1 MKKLVILTTASL
13 ALALSAFAAPPPYYI
28 TGADP
33 ILGGVGGWNANANL
47 MTDMGG
53 GIYQSIFSGLTSGG
67 RYEFKV
73 TEGDWSWSAPGPG
86 NSWFYANGSG
96 DITLTYDSNT
106 YADGWSSASGR
117 IGVSVDPG
125 TWTAVG
131 DWQGWNNADP
141 TTAMTSLGSGIYEY
155 ETTFAS
161 AGTYY
166 YKAVDTGSWD
176 AIGADARG
184 VNADNL
190 GFTTT
195 DPNQLVDFYVNA
207 LNGTIQANVVPVPEP
222 ASVALIG
229 LGGLALLAFRR
240 RS

>member
-1 MKKLVILTTASL
+1 
-13 ALALSAFAAPPPYYI
+13 
-28 TGADP
+28 
-33 ILGGVGGWNANANL
+33 
-47 MTDMGG
+47 
-53 GIYQSIFSGLTSGG
+53 
-67 RYEFKV
+67 
-73 TEGDWSWSAPGPG
+73 
-86 NSWFYANGSG
+86 
-96 DITLTYDSNT
+96 
-106 YADGWSSASGR
+106 
-117 IGVSVDPG
+117 
-125 TWTAVG
+125 VG
-131 DWQGWNNADP
+131 DWQGWNNANP

-207 LNGTIQANVVPVPEP
+207 LNGTIEAVVPEP
-222 ASVALIG
+222 STLAICG
-229 LGGLALLAFRR
+229 LSGLAALLAVRR
-240 RS
+240 RK